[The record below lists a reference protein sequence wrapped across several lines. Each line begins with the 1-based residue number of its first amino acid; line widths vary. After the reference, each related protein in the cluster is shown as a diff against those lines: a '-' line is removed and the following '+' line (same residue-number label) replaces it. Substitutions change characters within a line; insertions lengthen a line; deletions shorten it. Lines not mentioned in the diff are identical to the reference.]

1 MQANRAQDLHYMTL
15 ALRLAAKG
23 QGTTSPNPMVG
34 AVVVR
39 HGRIIGQ
46 GFHLRAGAPHAE
58 ILALRQAGKLAQ
70 GATLYVTL
78 EPCCHLKKRTPPCVP
93 EILRSSVRR
102 VVIAMHDPNPSVKG
116 KGAAALRRAGL
127 SVTVG
132 VARSRAE
139 ELNKSYCHWMK
150 TGRPYVTLKTG
161 MTLDGKMATST
172 GESRWITGGPSRRE
186 VHQLRCC
193 VDAVL
198 IGVNT
203 VLVDDP
209 LLTARIG
216 PRFKKI
222 ASRQPLRI
230 VVDSRLRTPF
240 KAQVLTQQD
249 KAKTIIA
256 TTAAAPEARRSVLQK
271 KGIEILTLPTQQSRV
286 SLPALLK
293 QLGRRGITSL
303 LVEGGS
309 EVNTAMLKAKLVD
322 HIRLYMA
329 PLLLGGQNA
338 KSMIGGESPARLAD
352 AIEVRHVVTRF
363 VGDDVVVEG
372 DL

>member
-1 MQANRAQDLHYMTL
+1 MTL

-39 HGRIIGQ
+39 QDRIIGQ
-46 GFHLRAGAPHAE
+46 GFHLRPGTPHAE
-58 ILALRQAGKLAQ
+58 ILALRQAGKQAQ

-93 EILRSSVRR
+93 EILRSRVRR
-102 VVIAMHDPNPSVKG
+102 VVIAMQDPNPSVKG
-116 KGAAALRRAGL
+116 RGAAALRRAGL

-132 VARSRAE
+132 VARSEAE

-150 TGRPYVTLKTG
+150 TGRPYVTLKAG
-161 MTLDGKMATST
+161 MTLDGKLATAT
-172 GESRWITGGPSRRE
+172 GESRWITGESSRQE
-186 VHQLRCC
+186 VHQLRCG

-198 IGVNT
+198 IGVDT
-203 VLVDDP
+203 VLADDP
-209 LLTARIG
+209 SLTARTG
-216 PRFKKI
+216 PRLDTL
-222 ASRQPLRI
+222 ARRQPLRI

-240 KAQVLTQQD
+240 KAQVLAQQD

-256 TTAAAPEARRSVLQK
+256 TTGAGPAARRSVLQK
-271 KGIEILTLPTQQSRV
+271 KGIEILTLPALQGRV
-286 SLPALLK
+286 SLPALLT
-293 QLGRRGITSL
+293 QLGRRGVLSL
-303 LVEGGS
+303 LLEGGS
-309 EVNTAMLKAKLVD
+309 EVNAAMLKAKLVD

-338 KSMIGGESPARLAD
+338 KGVIGGKSPARLAG
-352 AIEVRHVVTRF
+352 AIELRHVMTRS
-363 VGDDVVVEG
+363 VGNDVVVEG

>member
-1 MQANRAQDLHYMTL
+1 MQANRDQDLRYMTL

-23 QGTTSPNPMVG
+23 RGTTSPNPMVG

-39 HGRIIGQ
+39 QGRIVGQ
-46 GFHLRAGAPHAE
+46 GFHLRPGTPHAE
-58 ILALRQAGKLAQ
+58 ILALRQAGKHAH

-93 EILRSSVRR
+93 EILRSGVRR
-102 VVIAMHDPNPSVKG
+102 VVVAMQDPNPSVKG
-116 KGAAALRRAGL
+116 NGAAALRRAGL

-132 VARSRAE
+132 VASSEAE
-139 ELNKSYCHWMK
+139 ALNKSYCHWMK
-150 TGRPYVTLKTG
+150 TGRPYVTLKAG
-161 MTLDGKMATST
+161 MTLDGKLATAT
-172 GESRWITGGPSRRE
+172 GESRWITGEASRRE

-198 IGVNT
+198 IGVET
-203 VLVDDP
+203 VLADDP
-209 LLTARIG
+209 SLTARTG
-216 PRFKKI
+216 PRLAKL
-222 ASRQPLRI
+222 ARRQPLRV

-240 KAQVLTQQD
+240 KAQLLTRQD
-249 KAKTIIA
+249 RAKTIIA
-256 TTAAAPEARRSVLQK
+256 TTAAAPAARRLVLQK
-271 KGIEILTLPTQQSRV
+271 EGIEILTLPTQQSRV

-309 EVNTAMLKAKLVD
+309 EVNAAMLKAKLVD

-352 AIEVRHVVTRF
+352 AIEVRHMVTRF